1 LKRVVIVV
9 FFLRALLSSYAQQTP
24 LDSLLKGID
33 NTNISEAYINSA
45 INLPYDAIVND
56 LNKSALIFE
65 SLHSNL
71 AKQNNPL
78 IFAKVKEKLA
88 LIYYLKGKYSEAA
101 TLHLEAIS
109 LFEKKGQLIEKA
121 NAMANLAYEGKK
133 RNLKASI
140 NLMWEAIQIMQ
151 KEKERKHLA
160 VLFDNYG
167 VLLELNKNLDSALI
181 YYNQAL
187 LIKKENN
194 DSIGLPYSLNNIAGI
209 YFMQNKI
216 SEGLELINQSNKI
229 RQNLKDFI
237 GIAWNEYALG
247 EMYYSNN
254 KINEAKYHFQ
264 QSYSISNKVAYPD
277 LRSKN
282 QKYLASIFSK
292 QKRFDSAYYYLNT
305 FFVLHDSL
313 YNSQNQQQI
322 LEMETIF
329 ETEKKTSQIKL
340 LNIDNKLKEQDIKKK
355 KNTQNFLILIIT
367 LSILTVVFILRAYLQ
382 KIKTNKI
389 IVTQKLEV
397 EKQKH
402 LVDEKQKEIT
412 DSIKYAKRIQYALL
426 AHDDLLKQNL
436 QEHFVFFQPKDVVSG
451 DFYWANSSPLSHPDS
466 NQNLFY
472 LVTADSTGHGVPG
485 AIMSL
490 LNITSLESAIKDG
503 NIFPADILNATRKTI
518 IERLK
523 KDGSAEGGK
532 DGMDCSLI
540 CFDFTNNVFTY
551 AAANNAV
558 WVIREKELIELT
570 PDKMPVGKHD
580 RDKISFIQN
589 EFQLQKGDVVYT
601 LTDGLPDQFGGPNGK
616 KYKYKQLKELLTSIA
631 TLPME
636 VQKEKLI
643 ESFVTWKGD
652 LEQVDDV
659 LIVGFRV

>member
-1 LKRVVIVV
+1 MKRVVIVV
-9 FFLRALLSSYAQQTP
+9 FFLKALLSSYAQQTP
-24 LDSLLKGID
+24 IDSLLKGID

-45 INLPYDAIVND
+45 INLPYDVIVNE

-71 AKQNNPL
+71 SKQNNAL

-88 LIYYLKGKYSEAA
+88 LIYYLKGKYSESA

-133 RNLKASI
+133 RNLKSSI

-160 VLFDNYG
+160 ALFDNYG

-254 KINEAKYHFQ
+254 KINDAKYHFQ

-282 QKYLASIFSK
+282 QKYLAAIFSK
-292 QKRFDSAYYYLNT
+292 QKRFDSAYYFLNT

-436 QEHFVFFQPKDVVSG
+436 QEHFVFFKPKDIVSG
-451 DFYWANSSPLSHPDS
+451 DFYWATSTGSGS
-466 NQNLFY
+466 NEKFY
-472 LVTADSTGHGVPG
+472 IAVCDSTGHGVPG
-485 AIMSL
+485 AFMSL
-490 LNITSLESAIKDG
+490 LNIGFLNEAINEKNIEKPNDIFNYVRLRLE
-503 NIFPADILNATRKTI
+503 KTI
-518 IERLK
+518 TQ
-523 KDGSAEGGK
+523 EGQY
-532 DGMDCSLI
+532 DGMDGILI
-540 CFDFTNNVFTY
+540 CYDKHANTIEY
-551 AAANNAV
+551 SAANNAPCL
-558 WVIREKELIELT
+558 IKNNEFIELEK
-570 PDKMPVGKHD
+570 DRMPVGKGIRQQEFKLFSVD
-580 RDKISFIQN
+580 IQ
-589 EFQLQKGDVVYT
+589 QGDY
-601 LTDGLPDQFGGPNGK
+601 LYLYTDGFADQFGGERGK
-616 KYKYKQLKELLTSIA
+616 KFKYKALNELLLTTSKININS
-631 TLPME
+631 
-636 VQKEKLI
+636 QKEVLRRT
-643 ESFVTWKGD
+643 FDNWKGD